1 MTPTPGHVQPEPST
15 TLATSAPLAADTL
28 LPALTLQP
36 VAAKAAQA
44 VVSEHRP
51 GHADR
56 QAGNINSSNSNLSR
70 NSSIRGAAKPAAA
83 LLRSNPP
90 LTVTHQAPAVSKVNS
105 TASYSQRGKAPG
117 RPALGNK
124 FAADVEAKAAA
135 AAAKYQAQQAEAKA
149 KAASEL
155 AKGQAK
161 GQAKKGTKT
170 SGLGKLP
177 HSRLQKTAPKDVQNI
192 TSKDSFSVV
201 AALKPSLPVAPTQEG
216 SKQHAAA
223 GVIKAHR

>member
-1 MTPTPGHVQPEPST
+1 M
-15 TLATSAPLAADTL
+15 ATSAPLAADTP
-28 LPALTLQP
+28 LPACTLQP

-56 QAGNINSSNSNLSR
+56 QAGNSNSSN
-70 NSSIRGAAKPAAA
+70 RGAAQPAAA
-83 LLRSNPP
+83 LPRSNPP
-90 LTVTHQAPAVSKVNS
+90 RTVTHQAPAVSKVNS
-105 TASYSQRGKAPG
+105 TASFSQKGKAPG
-117 RPALGNK
+117 GPALGQK
-124 FAADVEAKAAA
+124 FAADLEAKAAA

-170 SGLGKLP
+170 SGLGKQP

-192 TSKDSFSVV
+192 ETKDSSSVV
-201 AALKPSLPVAPTQEG
+201 AALKPGLPVAPTREG
-216 SKQHAAA
+216 SKQHGAA
-223 GVIKAHR
+223 GGIKAHR